1 MRKFILSFAYI
12 GFLPGAP
19 GTYASIVA
27 FAIFCVGTHLGAP
40 CWVWPVFAVIA
51 ALALLLVGVP
61 ADSSGDDDPKWC
73 VLDEVAGAFVTVIA
87 QPATDTPLHL
97 LLTAALALAFFR
109 LFDILKP
116 PPINLLERLAGTWGV
131 LADDLGAGVLA
142 NICTRLLRRF
152 VFGI

>member
-12 GFLPGAP
+12 GFIPGAP

-27 FAIFCVGTHLGAP
+27 FAIFCIGTSLGAP
-40 CWVWPVFAVIA
+40 RWVWPVFAAIA

-61 ADSSGDDDPKWC
+61 AGSGTGNSDNDPGWC

-87 QPATDTPLHL
+87 QPATDTP

-131 LADDLGAGVLA
+131 LADDLGAGALA
-142 NICTRLLRRF
+142 NICTRLMRRF

>member
-1 MRKFILSFAYI
+1 MRKFILSFAYL

-19 GTYASIVA
+19 GTYASVVA
-27 FAIFCVGTHLGAP
+27 FAIFCVGTYLGAP
-40 CWVWPVFAVIA
+40 WWVWPVFAALA
-51 ALALLLVGVP
+51 ALVLLLVGVP
-61 ADSSGDDDPKWC
+61 ADPGSGGADPRWC

-87 QPATDTPLHL
+87 QPTTDAP

-116 PPINLLERLAGTWGV
+116 PPVNLLERLAGTWGV

-152 VFGI
+152 VLGI